1 MLSMALSRYAFYGS
15 DGCFVSEALYEFI
28 HVEVQLHFIPT
39 THRPLALALALALH
53 PSFFLSVSL
62 PTHCTQTCLLI
73 ID

>member
-15 DGCFVSEALYEFI
+15 DGCFVSEALYKFI

-39 THRPLALALALALH
+39 THRPLALALH